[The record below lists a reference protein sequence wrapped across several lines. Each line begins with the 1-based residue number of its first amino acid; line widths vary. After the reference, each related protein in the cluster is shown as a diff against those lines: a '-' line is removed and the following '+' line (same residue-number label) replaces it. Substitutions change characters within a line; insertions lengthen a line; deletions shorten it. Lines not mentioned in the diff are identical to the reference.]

1 MERSILIHF
10 DNATGEVRVEAEG
23 FEGLSCLSA
32 TQPFEEA
39 LGVVEGDAFGNVKDE
54 RIFKDEAQ
62 TQQLRTTSTHSI
74 RLRQ

>member
-39 LGVVEGDAFGNVKDE
+39 LGVVEDD
-54 RIFKDEAQ
+54 RIYKEESAPQ
-62 TQQLRTTSTHSI
+62 IRNINTHQQYQ
-74 RLRQ
+74 RQ

>member
-39 LGVVEGDAFGNVKDE
+39 LGVVEGE
-54 RIFKDEAQ
+54 RTYKDEAQ
-62 TQQLRTTSTHSI
+62 TQQLRTTSTHQTK
-74 RLRQ
+74 LRQ

>member
-10 DNATGEVRVEAEG
+10 DSATGEVRVEAEG
-23 FEGLSCLSA
+23 FEGLTCLSA

-39 LGVVEGDAFGNVKDE
+39 LGVVEDDAYGGKL
-54 RIFKDEAQ
+54 RTFKDEAQ

>member
-23 FEGLSCLSA
+23 FEGVSCLSA

-39 LGVVEGDAFGNVKDE
+39 LGVVGNRV
-54 RIFKDEAQ
+54 FKEESAP
-62 TQQLRTTSTHSI
+62 QLRTTNSSQI

>member
-10 DNATGEVRVEAEG
+10 DSATGEVKVEAEG
-23 FEGLSCLSA
+23 FEGLTCLSA

-39 LGVVEGDAFGNVKDE
+39 LGVVEGD
-54 RIFKDEAQ
+54 RTYKDEAQ
-62 TQQLRTTSTHSI
+62 TQQLRTTSTHSN

>member
-1 MERSILIHF
+1 MEKAILIHF
-10 DNATGEVRVEAEG
+10 DSSTGEVKVEAVG

-39 LGVVEGDAFGNVKDE
+39 LGVVEGDRTYKL
-54 RIFKDEAQ
+54 EAQ
-62 TQQLRTTSTHSI
+62 PHHTTSNHQQ

>member
-1 MERSILIHF
+1 MERSVLIHF
-10 DNATGEVRVEAEG
+10 DSATGEVRVEAEG

-39 LGVVEGDAFGNVKDE
+39 LGVVEGD
-54 RIFKDEAQ
+54 RTFKDEAQ
-62 TQQLRTTSTHSI
+62 TQQLRATNSNQT

>member
-39 LGVVEGDAFGNVKDE
+39 LGVISESD
-54 RIFKDEAQ
+54 RIFKEESAP
-62 TQQLRTTSTHSI
+62 QLRITNSSQT

>member
-1 MERSILIHF
+1 MERSVLIHF
-10 DNATGEVRVEAEG
+10 DSATGEVRVEAKG

-39 LGVVEGDAFGNVKDE
+39 LGVVKGD
-54 RIFKDEAQ
+54 RIYKDEAQ
-62 TQQLRTTSTHSI
+62 TQQLRTTSTHQT

>member
-1 MERSILIHF
+1 MESSILIHF

-32 TQPFEEA
+32 TQPFEQA
-39 LGVVEGDAFGNVKDE
+39 LGVVGESD
-54 RIFKDEAQ
+54 RTYKDEAQ
-62 TQQLRTTSTHSI
+62 TQQLRTTNSSQT

>member
-39 LGVVEGDAFGNVKDE
+39 LGVVEGD
-54 RIFKDEAQ
+54 RTFKNEAQ
-62 TQQLRTTSTHSI
+62 TQQLRTTNSNQT

>member
-23 FEGLSCLSA
+23 FEGLNCLLA

-39 LGVVEGDAFGNVKDE
+39 LGVVGESD
-54 RIFKDEAQ
+54 RIYKDEAQ
-62 TQQLRTTSTHSI
+62 TQQLRTTNSNQT

>member
-10 DNATGEVRVEAEG
+10 DKSTGEVRVEAEG
-23 FEGLSCLSA
+23 FEGLSCLEA

-39 LGVVEGDAFGNVKDE
+39 LGVVGD

-62 TQQLRTTSTHSI
+62 TQQLRANTNHQT

>member
-23 FEGLSCLSA
+23 FEGLSCLLA

-39 LGVVEGDAFGNVKDE
+39 LGVVGD
-54 RIFKDEAQ
+54 RRFKDEAQ
-62 TQQLRTTSTHSI
+62 TQQLRTTSTHQT

>member
-10 DNATGEVRVEAEG
+10 DSATGEVRVEAEG
-23 FEGLSCLSA
+23 FEGLSCLGA

-39 LGVVEGDAFGNVKDE
+39 LGVVGD
-54 RIFKDEAQ
+54 RIFKEESAP
-62 TQQLRTTSTHSI
+62 QLRTTNSTQT

>member
-39 LGVVEGDAFGNVKDE
+39 LGVVEGD
-54 RIFKDEAQ
+54 RIYKDEAQ
-62 TQQLRTTSTHSI
+62 TQQLRTTSTHQT

>member
-10 DNATGEVRVEAEG
+10 DSATGEVRVEAEG
-23 FEGLSCLSA
+23 FDGVSCLSA

-39 LGVVEGDAFGNVKDE
+39 LGVVGE
-54 RIFKDEAQ
+54 REFKDEAQ
-62 TQQLRTTSTHSI
+62 TQQLRTTNSSQT

>member
-10 DNATGEVRVEAEG
+10 DSATGEVRVEAEG
-23 FEGLSCLSA
+23 FEGVSCLLA

-39 LGVVEGDAFGNVKDE
+39 LGVVEGD
-54 RIFKDEAQ
+54 RMFKDEAQ
-62 TQQLRTTSTHSI
+62 TQQLRSTNSSQT